1 MCVEGCVE
9 GCEASEHNLTGLF
22 LGACLKSVCSNHPL
36 LSLSQTLVYSH
47 VEVRRICESVG

>member
-1 MCVEGCVE
+1 MCVE

-22 LGACLKSVCSNHPL
+22 LGACLKSVCSNHLL

-47 VEVRRICESVG
+47 VEVRRICESMG